1 MVYGERNREP
11 SRKKVSSL
19 PADRVPKKVV
29 FKAYVKSRRCE
40 LERECLL
47 VSVLSPLFV
56 KHRHSDGSRPI
67 FIYSSYVVV
76 FL

>member
-11 SRKKVSSL
+11 SRKKVSLLS
-19 PADRVPKKVV
+19 ADRVTKKVV

-40 LERECLL
+40 LERECL
-47 VSVLSPLFV
+47 VVTVLGLLSI
-56 KHRHSDGSRPI
+56 KHRHSDGFRPI
-67 FIYSSYVVV
+67 FLYSSYVVV